1 MHNSADLLNAVKKA
15 AIDAVEASKPMDF
28 CFGKVISTAPLKVS
42 VEQKLTL
49 GSAQLILTRNVTD
62 YKVNITANFDTEE
75 AIDHSHK
82 VSGVKSITIHN
93 GLKVGEEVILLKK
106 KGGQKYL
113 IIDKVVNP

>member
-1 MHNSADLLNAVKKA
+1 MHNSTDFLNAVKKA

-28 CFGKVISTAPLKVS
+28 CFGKVVSISPLKVA

-49 GSAQLILTRNVTD
+49 GSSQLLLTKNVRD
-62 YKVNITANFDTEE
+62 YKVNITVNFDTEE
-75 AIDHSHK
+75 AVDHSHK

-93 GLKVGEEVILLKK
+93 GLKIDDEVILLRK